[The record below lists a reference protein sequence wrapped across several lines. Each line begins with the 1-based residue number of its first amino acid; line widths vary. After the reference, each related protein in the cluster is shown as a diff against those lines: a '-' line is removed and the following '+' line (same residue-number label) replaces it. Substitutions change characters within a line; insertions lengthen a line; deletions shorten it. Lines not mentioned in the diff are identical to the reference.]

1 MVRSCKTSMY
11 MLFVPMFAFF
21 VLSACTGP
29 ANSSNA
35 GKAGSAGPPLEVT
48 WMNIAYGA
56 PPPGGDV
63 VGQRIEEETNTRIG
77 WQWVPLSGY
86 KERLNVALNTGDL
99 ADITQVPTSNPIYE
113 SATNEAIQAGVFHDL
128 TPYLTGDNL
137 KKYPNLAA
145 YPSTIWDNMWY
156 NGKIWGIPRHPNPPI
171 FTTVHIRKD
180 LLDRAGMA
188 VPTTWEELTDV
199 LLQLS
204 DPPDLYGIAMKST
217 SSADVIANA
226 ITGIQNWD
234 VDDEGNFRYRD
245 FMPDFKIYMRWLKQ
259 LYDAGAIHP
268 EFPIVAGSETDLFK
282 QGNYVAVASNTH
294 MFTIPD
300 WLDKLE
306 QNAPGADV
314 LTLKVLKGPK
324 GYATSSATGSWTNL
338 MISAKVPEANIPQLL
353 QLIDFTSSAV
363 YQKLALYGIEGIH
376 HEVKDG
382 KVVRSD
388 KYKSDSIEA
397 YTWNDGTYTGADNY
411 LLWNA
416 DPDKLKWY
424 KEVFDD
430 SQLKSTY
437 DNPAFNLS
445 SQTLGDKWGEL
456 TRDLERN
463 KVKYVMGVLSEE
475 DWDRYVAKL
484 VASDDYKKIVEEL
497 KTAYIKYKS

>member
-1 MVRSCKTSMY
+1 MRRVR
-11 MLFVPMFAFF
+11 AFRKSVVLLLISATA
-21 VLSACTGP
+21 VLSACSASSESSEGSS
-29 ANSSNA
+29 ANASS
-35 GKAGSAGPPLEVT
+35 PLEVS

-56 PPPGGDV
+56 PPPGGDA
-63 VGQRIEEETNTRIG
+63 VGQRIEAETNTKIS
-77 WQWVPLSGY
+77 WQWVPLNGY

-113 SATNEAIQAGVFHDL
+113 TATNEAIQAGVFHDL

-145 YPSTIWDNMWY
+145 YPSAIWDNMTY

-180 LLDRAGMA
+180 LLDRAGLPA
-188 VPTTWEELTDV
+188 PTTWEELTDV

-204 DPPDLYGIAMKST
+204 DPPGLYGLAMKST

-226 ITGIQNWD
+226 ITGIQNWE
-234 VDDEGNFRYRD
+234 VDGEGNFKYRD
-245 FMPDFKIYMRWLKQ
+245 FMPAFKIYMRWLKQ

-268 EFPIVAGSETDLFK
+268 EFPIVEGSETDLFK
-282 QGNYVAVASNTH
+282 TGKYVAVAANTH

-300 WLDKLE
+300 WLAKLKE
-306 QNAPGADV
+306 NAPGADV

-324 GYATSSATGSWTNL
+324 GYATSMATGSWTNL
-338 MISAKVPEANIPQLL
+338 MIGSRVPESDIPRLL
-353 QLIDFTSSAV
+353 KLIDFTSSPV
-363 YQKLALYGIEGIH
+363 YQRLALYGIEGVH
-376 HEVKDG
+376 YTTKNGAVE
-382 KVVRSD
+382 RND
-388 KYKSDSIEA
+388 KYRNEGIEA

-411 LLWNA
+411 LLWDA
-416 DPDKLKWY
+416 DPDKLRRY

-437 DNPAFNLS
+437 SNPAFNLYS
-445 SQTLGDKWGEL
+445 PSLVNKWGDL

-463 KVKYVMGVLSEE
+463 KVKFVMGVLSEE
-475 DWDRYVAKL
+475 DWDQYVNRL
-484 VASDDYKKIVEEL
+484 VSSADYVQIAEEL
-497 KTAYIKYKS
+497 KTAYLKYK